1 MPNNLKDLFTLSL
14 TNGGLGNI
22 QSTIQESPSTQAY
35 YQVAAQDN
43 PDYAQMNA
51 DIRRH
56 GDLDRQRFN
65 LTMQAIA
72 PGLANTYDERR
83 ENDKFNKLMKIEKE
97 IRALN
102 HRYTKELKDID
113 NQNSL
118 YKLFYTN
125 KLKRDNLAEDRVYE
139 EKLKNKESL
148 INDYNNGIGYIN
160 KMPYPTALSNR
171 MDNTQ
176 LELNPY
182 VRNRIDTINDLSNK
196 YNNSNDRL
204 ERARIISQIKA
215 LNNLDYTYGIGNFI
229 PDKSKDAYN
238 NLIKEY
244 DDLIS
249 KIINEDFKN
258 SLGYLGSFVD
268 NVYANSEIGNKLD
281 NLFLTDEQLDQ
292 QMFDRNLNND
302 LKQLALQK
310 RNEYIERANR
320 IKEQIDTLPYNSVFD
335 KYKQDG
341 FMGAIDN
348 INDYLTSNGKN
359 PLVKYKDEI
368 SDYIYRNNMHN
379 IPMNIHNNP
388 MINYIRNDIIRRMS
402 EYQDALGD
410 FNGAYDL
417 MLFRSPDRFNEFLL
431 ANPTTRKAIRI
442 YYDDSTGSIVGNEID
457 FGNPLR

>member
-51 DIRRH
+51 DIRRY

-83 ENDKFNKLMKIEKE
+83 ENDRFNKIMKKEKE

-102 HRYTKELKDID
+102 HGYTKELKDID

-125 KLKRDNLAEDRVYE
+125 KLNRDNLAEDRAYE

-148 INDYNNGIGYIN
+148 INDYNNGIGYILRTH
-160 KMPYPTALSNR
+160 YPTALSNR

-176 LELNPY
+176 LELDPY
-182 VRNRIDTINDLSNK
+182 ERRRIDTINDLSNK

-204 ERARIISQIKA
+204 ERARLISQIKE
-215 LNNLDYTYGIGNFI
+215 LNKLDYTYRIGTFI
-229 PDKSKDAYN
+229 PDKSKDAYD
-238 NLIKEY
+238 NLVKEY

-249 KIINEDFKN
+249 KLISEDFKN
-258 SLGYLGSFVD
+258 SLKYLGNKID
-268 NVYANSEIGNKLD
+268 DVYANSEIGNKLD

-292 QMFDRNLNND
+292 QMFDRNLNKE
-302 LKQLALQK
+302 LEQLALEK

-320 IKEQIDTLPYNSVFD
+320 LKKQIDKLPYYSVFD

-348 INDYLTSNGKN
+348 INDFLTSNGKK
-359 PLVKYKDEI
+359 PLIKFKDGI

-379 IPMNIHNNP
+379 IPMDIHDNP
-388 MINYIRNDIIRRMS
+388 MINYIRNDINRRMS
-402 EYQDALGD
+402 EYQDSLGD

-417 MLFRSPDRFNEFLL
+417 MLFRSPDRYNEFLL

-457 FGNPLR
+457 FSNPLR

>member
-83 ENDKFNKLMKIEKE
+83 ENDRFNKLMEKEKE

-125 KLKRDNLAEDRVYE
+125 KLNRDNLAEDRAYE
-139 EKLKNKESL
+139 EKLRNREAL
-148 INDYNNGIGYIN
+148 IDDFNNGLGFIT
-160 KMPYPTALSNR
+160 KMPYPTALSNK

-176 LELNPY
+176 LELDPY
-182 VRNRIDTINDLSNK
+182 ERNRIDNINDLAIK
-196 YNNSNDRL
+196 YNNSTDIL
-204 ERARIISQIKA
+204 ERRKILAQINTLKG
-215 LNNLDYTYGIGNFI
+215 LDYTYGIGEFI
-229 PDKSKDAYN
+229 PDKSAEDYS
-238 NLIKEY
+238 NLFKEY
-244 DDLIS
+244 DNLIS
-249 KIINEDFKN
+249 EIIKEDFKK
-258 SLGYLGSFVD
+258 SLNYLGSFVD

-388 MINYIRNDIIRRMS
+388 MINYIRNDINRRMS

-431 ANPTTRKAIRI
+431 ANPTTREAIRI
-442 YYDDSTGSIVGNEID
+442 YYDENTGSIIANKIN
-457 FGNPLR
+457 FNNPLR